1 LSPKGVFYV
10 IAIEENKPEDIMS
23 ELKRY
28 GGFKGSI
35 VLKRKRG
42 GELLYLL
49 KFCR

>member
-1 LSPKGVFYV
+1 MFYV
-10 IAIEENKPEDIMS
+10 IAIEENKPEDIMK

-28 GGFKGSI
+28 GGLKGSV

-42 GELLYLL
+42 GELLHLL